1 LAQLHFPTEE
11 ETMEAHASP
20 TALTGDGRDR
30 ERVAGSTLLKV
41 GAIAGLGGGIVM
53 AMWQM
58 VVGAIATDPTAVP
71 GIHTSFWTAVTSI
84 PSVIFGQQWFHGSFE
99 FWAVFLG
106 LMGHMMNS
114 IVIGIV
120 GVTLATALLGA
131 RPRVLSAVAFGMMF
145 GLVLEVV
152 IVNLIVNQIQD
163 VNTLY
168 TSTPEWSWW
177 VAHAMFGA
185 TLGLVASTLLQ
196 RQPT

>member
-1 LAQLHFPTEE
+1 
-11 ETMEAHASP
+11 MEAHASP
-20 TALTGDGRDR
+20 AALTDQGRPGGH
-30 ERVAGSTLLKV
+30 VAGATLVKV
-41 GAIAGLGGGIVM
+41 GAIAGLAGGIVM

-58 VVGAIATDPTAVP
+58 IVGAVATEPTAVP
-71 GIHTSFWTAVTSI
+71 GIDSTFWTAVTSI
-84 PSVIFGQQWFHGSFE
+84 PSVLFGEQWFHGSFE
-99 FWAVFLG
+99 FWAVFVG

-114 IVIGIV
+114 IVLGIV
-120 GVTLATALLGA
+120 GVTLATTVLGA
-131 RPRVLSAVAFGMMF
+131 RPRVLSAVAFGMAF

-185 TLGLVASTLLQ
+185 TLGLVASTLLRRQ
-196 RQPT
+196 RA